1 VQLRQLRQKDV
12 SVAAA
17 SGSIDI
23 TPPNSAGNLERGE
36 EGEAERR
43 TLALSFP
50 SGFRRGE
57 REGLPID
64 DDDALV
70 VALLLR
76 PPEALTGFGPG
87 LE

>member
-1 VQLRQLRQKDV
+1 MAV
-12 SVAAA
+12 A

-36 EGEAERR
+36 EGEAERGR

-57 REGLPID
+57 GQGEEEGERGALAVD
-64 DDDALV
+64 DDDA
-70 VALLLR
+70 
-76 PPEALTGFGPG
+76 
-87 LE
+87 